1 MSSREGSEKHTRGRN
16 ILENFRF
23 RNAAQMLASS
33 PHVVLALILTLIFL
47 VYAPV
52 LNDWFKADDFYY
64 LRAAQLNAP
73 LEFIVEAFD
82 FRDTSQPVPE
92 HVGHYRPLYMVTMW
106 AEIELFGQHALPHHL
121 LSLLIHLANATL
133 LWLIARKVT
142 QRPLI
147 AHIAALVFALHPTYA
162 TVVAWISERSS
173 TLATL
178 GTLIC
183 LWSFMKALDGG
194 PRSRLWYL
202 VSLTSYLAALLYHPK
217 AAPVLVA
224 LVAYYF
230 LVHRGRLEGSN
241 LKGNSSTGFWLKFAP
256 YLYLAVVPL
265 VVLLWQRDEHL
276 LQQANISLGPHVYEN
291 YLRYLFLAVVP
302 HPLIAGTGPA
312 GGVAPTLAGGIVAF
326 LAWLA
331 IGTLPLK
338 DSRTR
343 AAHLF
348 ALLWFL
354 TAILPLVTFGSGT
367 FPRLFY
373 SAGPAFALVI
383 SLFLVSALDGLSR
396 LRVPR
401 FAGAAVLLVLL
412 VLASQ
417 RIFTTV
423 QDQGLPSAQSRAF
436 VEELQQTYP
445 TLPEEATLYVVGV
458 PLPLALFDGVY
469 LRSVVSVYYG
479 DVNVQ
484 RVSEEAAQALE
495 QSPQP
500 NARVFR
506 YSGYN

>member
-1 MSSREGSEKHTRGRN
+1 
-16 ILENFRF
+16 
-23 RNAAQMLASS
+23 MLSHPDQEMIRPLRLPASTLVVARS
-33 PHVVLALILTLIFL
+33 PHFILALILLLTFL
-47 VYAPV
+47 VHAPL

-64 LRAAQLNAP
+64 LRAVQLNAP

-106 AEIELFGQHALPHHL
+106 AQIELFGQHASLYHL
-121 LSLLIHLANATL
+121 LSLLIHVASVAFV
-133 LWLIARKVT
+133 WLIAMRVT
-142 QRPLI
+142 RRPLV
-147 AHIAALVFALHPTYA
+147 AHVAALVFAFHPTYV
-162 TVVAWISERSS
+162 TVVGWISERSA

-194 PRSRLWYL
+194 ARSRHWYL
-202 VSLTSYLAALLYHPK
+202 VSLTSYLAALLYHPR

-230 LVHRGRLEGSN
+230 LVHRGRLEE
-241 LKGNSSTGFWLKFAP
+241 NSSTGFWLKFAP

-276 LQQANISLGPHVYEN
+276 LQQANISFGPHVYEN

-326 LAWLA
+326 IAWLG
-331 IGTLPLK
+331 IGGWALR
-338 DSRTR
+338 DSRNR
-343 AAHLF
+343 AAHVF

-354 TAILPLVTFGSGT
+354 TAILPLVTFSSGT

-373 SAGPAFALVI
+373 SAGPAFALII
-383 SLFLVSALDGLSR
+383 SLFLVSALDGLYR
-396 LRVPR
+396 LRFPR
-401 FAGAAVLLVLL
+401 LVGVAVLLVLL

-417 RIFTTV
+417 RMFITQ
-423 QDQGLPSAQSRAF
+423 QDLGRPSAESQDF
-436 VEELQQTYP
+436 IQELRQTYP
-445 TLPEEATLYVVGV
+445 ALPENSTLYVVGV
-458 PLPLALFDGVY
+458 PLPLALFDGIY
-469 LRSVVSVYYG
+469 LKSVVSIYYG
-479 DVNVQ
+479 DVNLH
-484 RVSEEAAQALE
+484 RVTEEVARELE
-495 QSPQP
+495 QSPRP
-500 NARVFR
+500 NDWVFR
-506 YSGYN
+506 YSGYD